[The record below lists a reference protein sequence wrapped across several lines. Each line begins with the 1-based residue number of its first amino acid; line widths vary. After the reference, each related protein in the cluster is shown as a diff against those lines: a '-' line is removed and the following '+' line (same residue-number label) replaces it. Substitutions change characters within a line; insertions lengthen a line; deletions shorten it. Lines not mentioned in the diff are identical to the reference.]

1 MITTIYNE
9 MRHAERI
16 INGGSDF
23 HFYGELNTNG
33 VLKLH
38 LWSSD
43 FKDTYLTYSFDIDE
57 SGSGEKALE
66 AIAYIIGYVAGYR
79 AGQAK
84 ANEVEFGPL
93 EEVKPQPA
101 TVEA

>member
-9 MRHAERI
+9 MRHAERT
-16 INGGSDF
+16 INGGDTFRFYAELKSDGRICL
-23 HFYGELNTNG
+23 Y
-33 VLKLH
+33 
-38 LWSSD
+38 LWSAD
-43 FKDTYLTYSFDIDE
+43 YKDSYLNYTFDLDK

-66 AIAYIIGYVAGYR
+66 AIAYIIGYVAGYK
-79 AGQAK
+79 AAQDK

-93 EEVKPQPA
+93 EEVKREPE

>member
-9 MRHAERI
+9 MRHARRT
-16 INGGSDF
+16 INGNSDF
-23 HFYGELNTNG
+23 HFYGELNSSG
-33 VLKLH
+33 DIKLY

-43 FKDTYLTYSFDIDE
+43 FKDTILTYSFNLDE
-57 SGSGEKALE
+57 GCDGEKALE
-66 AIAYIIGYVAGYR
+66 AIAYIIGYVAGYK
-79 AGQAK
+79 AAQDK

-93 EEVKPQPA
+93 EEVKREPE